1 MCKGPN
7 VMQCYYKDPEAT
19 REAIKD
25 GWLYTGD
32 LAKVDEEGYFYIVD
46 RKKDMIVSSGENVY
60 PREIEEA
67 LMRHRAITDIAVVGV
82 PHQTWGETFK
92 AFVVIKKGEKITE
105 KEVIDFCKKYLAS
118 YKNRHR

>member
-1 MCKGPN
+1 
-7 VMQCYYKDPEAT
+7 MQCYYKDPEAT

-32 LAKVDEEGYFYIVD
+32 LAKVDEVGYFYIVD